1 MKYLVGIGI
10 FVGGLAIGYIAGGY
24 SSDEMTDDG
33 EIKTEFITEMVHDT
47 IVETKTIKVPIEDE
61 KHDSLLVLTDST
73 DRLIDSLLVIEDTLD
88 EGLSIKRE
96 KLVRTTWISITD
108 LKVEEK
114 KDTVIKDLLG
124 IEETQPTKLMVEFW
138 ESPLHFSGYKLSKS
152 KLVMYGM
159 PAQYEYLLYRTPG
172 HYFLS
177 SQNFYYSLKETEEFL
192 PYLEVEKEEVFND

>member
-1 MKYLVGIGI
+1 MKYLIGIGI
-10 FVGGLAIGYIAGGY
+10 FVGGLTIGYIVGGY
-24 SSDEMTDDG
+24 NSETVSDDG

-47 IVETKTIKVPIEDE
+47 IVETKTIKVPVDDE
-61 KHDSLLVLTDST
+61 ENDSLLVALDSA
-73 DRLIDSLLVIEDTLD
+73 DIPIDSLMVMNDSLD

-96 KLVRTTWISITD
+96 KLIRTTWISIAD
-108 LKVEEK
+108 LKVEEE
-114 KDTVIKDLLG
+114 KDSVVKDLLG
-124 IEETQPTKLMVEFW
+124 IEETKPSKLMVEFW

-159 PAQYEYLLYRTPG
+159 PAQYEYQLYRTPD